1 MLASLLE
8 MIHWLRK
15 AYFSKIIADI
25 LIERK
30 SIQDISPKIGNRFG
44 KKLSESYL
52 VAFSLNDNFSLN

>member
-8 MIHWLRK
+8 MIHWLRE

-30 SIQDISPKIGNRFG
+30 SIQDISPKIGNRSG

-52 VAFSLNDNFSLN
+52 VAFSLNDDFSLN